1 MATQS
6 PNPPYALPPPFS
18 PPLSANRT
26 SLEMAKP
33 ASIDID
39 MMRSEHDR
47 STRAASVLSGMSA
60 EDMEAAETLN
70 SLQQSNPPQGSS
82 VVCTPLTC
90 DCTEYHSPRQHPP
103 TLVQTQTTFDSDQP
117 EPLLRLFTSQ
127 YPLAASL
134 INGSLSAYKTTQS
147 YIPGAEWTE
156 RNVGLPI
163 AGTVARISGV
173 EGGLRWAL
181 KPKRDGRPSSAART
195 PDVEKG
201 YSDIASNGTDRPSS
215 ELTYTE
221 TLPAYNPGDRSPPYT
236 EQQVLLKSRDRQP
249 PAGWRQQLVISTSG
263 LGVAMSDESIRSLRY
278 CLSWLRW
285 ANGHLGEA
293 IQNLKNLLERWDEG
307 MTPGEQP
314 APMSVASMTQS
325 QEERRQAALSA
336 RIAALKADVLKT
348 LKDVIAIV
356 SNYAGGALPTNAREL
371 VHRHLTSLPQRFS
384 LANMAGSSQT
394 DGTDENANDSEA
406 AQSGRRV
413 MLLAQEGL
421 DMMTQVSRVV
431 NDTLVSAEGWCEK
444 LGRRPNSQSQ
454 HRMLI
459 DEKSDDASMRSE
471 TMAPSERTIDSQ
483 QQQQPS
489 EDVHMEM

>member
-1 MATQS
+1 M
-6 PNPPYALPPPFS
+6 
-18 PPLSANRT
+18 
-26 SLEMAKP
+26 
-33 ASIDID
+33 
-39 MMRSEHDR
+39 
-47 STRAASVLSGMSA
+47 
-60 EDMEAAETLN
+60 
-70 SLQQSNPPQGSS
+70 
-82 VVCTPLTC
+82 
-90 DCTEYHSPRQHPP
+90 
-103 TLVQTQTTFDSDQP
+103 VQTQTAFDADQP

-127 YPLAASL
+127 YPLAGSL

-181 KPKRDGRPSSAART
+181 KPKRDGRPSSNAPT

-201 YSDIASNGTDRPSS
+201 YSDIAPDGTTRPSV

-221 TLPAYNPGDRSPPYT
+221 GLPAYNPGDRSPPYT
-236 EQQVLLKSRDRQP
+236 EQQALAKSRDQQP
-249 PAGWRQQLVISTSG
+249 PPGWRQQLVISTSG

-307 MTPGEQP
+307 ITPGEHP
-314 APMSVASMTQS
+314 APMSVASMTQT

-384 LANMAGSSQT
+384 LANMAGTSLT
-394 DGTDENANDSEA
+394 DGSDESNDSEA

-413 MLLAQEGL
+413 MVLAQEGL

-454 HRMLI
+454 HLMLL

-471 TMAPSERTIDSQ
+471 TLAPSERTVDSQ
-483 QQQQPS
+483 QRQQAD

>member
-1 MATQS
+1 MTF
-6 PNPPYALPPPFS
+6 P
-18 PPLSANRT
+18 
-26 SLEMAKP
+26 
-33 ASIDID
+33 
-39 MMRSEHDR
+39 
-47 STRAASVLSGMSA
+47 
-60 EDMEAAETLN
+60 
-70 SLQQSNPPQGSS
+70 
-82 VVCTPLTC
+82 
-90 DCTEYHSPRQHPP
+90 EYHSPRQNPP
-103 TLVQTQTTFDSDQP
+103 TLVQTQVTFESDQP

-127 YPLAASL
+127 YPLAGSL

-201 YSDIASNGTDRPSS
+201 YSDITSTSTDRPSS
-215 ELTYTE
+215 DLAYTE
-221 TLPAYNPGDRSPPYT
+221 TLPAYSPGDRSPPYS
-236 EQQVLLKSRDRQP
+236 EQQVLKSRERQP
-249 PAGWRQQLVISTSG
+249 PPGWRQQLVISTSG
-263 LGVAMSDESIRSLRY
+263 LGVAMSDDSIRSLRY

-293 IQNLKNLLERWDEG
+293 IQNLKTLLERWDEG
-307 MTPGEQP
+307 ITPGEHP
-314 APMSVASMTQS
+314 PPMSVASMTQS

-348 LKDVIAIV
+348 LKDVIAVV
-356 SNYAGGALPTNAREL
+356 SNYAGGALPTNARDL

-384 LANMAGSSQT
+384 LAAMAGNNPSE
-394 DGTDENANDSEA
+394 GAEENANDSEA

-444 LGRRPNSQSQ
+444 LGRRTNSQSQ
-454 HRMLI
+454 QPMLL
-459 DEKSDDASMRSE
+459 DEKLDNASMRSE
-471 TMAPSERTIDSQ
+471 TVAPSDRTVESDHRQ
-483 QQQQPS
+483 QS
-489 EDVHMEM
+489 GDDVHMEM

>member
-1 MATQS
+1 
-6 PNPPYALPPPFS
+6 
-18 PPLSANRT
+18 
-26 SLEMAKP
+26 MAKP

-39 MMRSEHDR
+39 MMRSERDR

-70 SLQQSNPPQGSS
+70 SLQQK
-82 VVCTPLTC
+82 
-90 DCTEYHSPRQHPP
+90 YHSPRQNPP
-103 TLVQTQTTFDSDQP
+103 TLVQTQTTFDVDQP

-127 YPLAASL
+127 YPLAGSL

-181 KPKRDGRPSSAART
+181 KPKRDGRPSSTART

-201 YSDIASNGTDRPSS
+201 YSDIAPHGTSRPRPSA
-215 ELTYTE
+215 EMTYTD

-236 EQQVLLKSRDRQP
+236 EQQALAKSRDRQP
-249 PAGWRQQLVISTSG
+249 PPGWRQQLVISTSG

-307 MTPGEQP
+307 ITPGDGDHP
-314 APMSVASMTQS
+314 APMSVASMTQT

-356 SNYAGGALPTNAREL
+356 SNYAGGALPTNARDL

-384 LANMAGSSQT
+384 VANMAGTSLT
-394 DGTDENANDSEA
+394 DGADENLDDSEA

-413 MLLAQEGL
+413 MVLAQEGL

-454 HRMLI
+454 QRMFI

-471 TMAPSERTIDSQ
+471 NVAPSERTIGSQ
-483 QQQQPS
+483 QQQQQQQQQMG
-489 EDVHMEM
+489 EDVHMDM